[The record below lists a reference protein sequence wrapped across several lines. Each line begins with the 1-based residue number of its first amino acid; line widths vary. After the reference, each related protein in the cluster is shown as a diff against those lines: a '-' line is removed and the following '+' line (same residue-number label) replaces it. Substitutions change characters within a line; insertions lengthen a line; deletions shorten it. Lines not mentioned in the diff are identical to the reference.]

1 MNFSITTDWSLQKF
15 PDSYLVLLRTE
26 EAVSRGVK
34 LHIKPSQAIY
44 AGAAVRF
51 HLLAGA
57 TIALAVRDCTYPLDF
72 AQFEFPSGSRR
83 DGWEGLTKFI
93 LEKAADYQE
102 KHSQKFVGLAMPTE
116 LHERCPELCSRLW
129 AELDIIP
136 IVLRSSEEK
145 VSLGLYEENLSFK
158 SLDEHAES
166 IARKCIRLV
175 FPFPAKS
182 SFLLQRRFFGPSQA
196 PVPEIG
202 VRGLVEVDAA
212 FHVKFTR
219 LADYEKTVG
228 APTWAAINK
237 YANDLKKRRVK
248 IAFMSATP
256 QGGGVALMRH
266 AMVRFANVL
275 GVDLRWYVPKPSP
288 GIFRIT
294 KNNHN
299 ILQGVAPPGT
309 RFTQENRDLLHDWVL
324 ENAERYW
331 FKGTRFVA
339 PPWFEKFR
347 SYAYPLLQEHGAP
360 HPPWHQTNGP
370 LVPPWDGGADV
381 IVVDDPQ
388 LPWLI
393 PLIKEH
399 TPDRPVIFRSH
410 IQIRSDLVNTPGTSQ
425 AEAWNFLWEAIEQ
438 ADLFISHPVRAFV
451 PNDVPPEKLGYLP
464 ASTDWLDG
472 LNKPMTDWSAC
483 YYGRIFNSKCR
494 ERYMPNIAFPDED
507 YIIQVARF
515 DPSKGIEDVLA
526 SYKAFHRRLVE
537 ADPDIRPPKLI
548 ICGHGSVDDPDG
560 SIVYEAALAFVE
572 RHLEHIRS
580 QICIMRVGPSDQVLN
595 ALLHNAKIALQLSTR
610 EGFEVKV
617 SEALHMGK
625 PVIATLA
632 GGIPL
637 QVQHGKNGFLVD
649 VGDTEAV
656 ANHLFELYMDQ
667 ELYDRMSRYA
677 ASSVSDEVSTV
688 GNILSWLY
696 LASKLSKGE
705 KIQPNGRWINDMA
718 REGADEPY
726 TPGENRL
733 KRVLSTDAAK

>member
-1 MNFSITTDWSLQKF
+1 MSGAIYTSADEVERRASVYVGALKSQLRKDDWTGPPF
-15 PDSYLVLLRTE
+15 N
-26 EAVSRGVK
+26 
-34 LHIKPSQAIY
+34 AIY
-44 AGAAVRF
+44 AGVAVRF

-57 TIALAVRDCTYPLDF
+57 TLAVAVRDSCYPLDF
-72 AQFEFPSGSRR
+72 AQFEFTSGSRR
-83 DGWEGLTKFI
+83 DGWAGFTEFVLGKVRS
-93 LEKAADYQE
+93 YQE
-102 KHSQKFVGLAMPTE
+102 KHRQKFVGLAMSSE
-116 LHERCPELCSRLW
+116 LCERCPALCSRLW

-145 VSLGLYEENLSFK
+145 VSLGLYEEDLCK

-166 IARKCIRLV
+166 IARKCI
-175 FPFPAKS
+175 
-182 SFLLQRRFFGPSQA
+182 RFFGPSQA

-212 FHVKFTR
+212 FHVKLTR
-219 LADYEKTVG
+219 LEDYATTV
-228 APTWAAINK
+228 AATTWAAINK
-237 YANDLKKRRVK
+237 YVGDLKKRRVK
-248 IAFMSATP
+248 IAFFSATP

-266 AMVRFANVL
+266 AMVRFAKVL

-309 RFTQENRDLLHDWVL
+309 RFTPEDEVFLRDWVL

-331 FKGTRFVA
+331 LKGAGFLA
-339 PPWFEKFR
+339 PQWLDNIR
-347 SYAYPLLQEHGAP
+347 SYAYPILQEHGP
-360 HPPWHQTNGP
+360 PPPPWHHKNGP
-370 LVPPWDGGADV
+370 LMPPWEGGADV
-381 IVVDDPQ
+381 IIIDDPQ

-393 PLIKEH
+393 PLIKEQ
-399 TPDRPVIFRSH
+399 TPNRPVIFRSH
-410 IQIRSDLVNTPGTSQ
+410 IQIRSDLVDTPSTPQ
-425 AEAWNFLWEAIEQ
+425 AETWKLLWDAIKQ

-451 PNDVPPEKLGYLP
+451 PKNVPQEKLGYMP

-472 LNKPMTDWSAC
+472 LNKPMTDWITS

-494 ERYMPNIAFPDED
+494 ERYMPNIAFPNED
-507 YIIQVARF
+507 YIIQIARF

-526 SYKAFHRRLVE
+526 SYEAFHKRLVGE
-537 ADPDIRPPKLI
+537 HPDIKPPKLL

-560 SIVYEAALAFVE
+560 SIIYEAALSFVE
-572 RHLEHIRS
+572 QRLEHIRS
-580 QICIMRVGPSDQVLN
+580 LICIMRVGPNDQILN
-595 ALLHNAKIALQLSTR
+595 ALLSKAKIALQLSTR

-649 VGDTEAV
+649 PGDTEAV
-656 ANHLFELYMDQ
+656 ADHLYELWLDQ
-667 ELYDRMSRYA
+667 ELYNRMSSYA
-677 ASSVSDEVSTV
+677 ANSVSDEVSTV
-688 GNILSWLY
+688 GNMLSWLF
-696 LASKLSKGE
+696 LASELSKGVSVR
-705 KIQPNGRWINDMA
+705 PNGRWINDMA
-718 REGADEPY
+718 REEADKPY
-726 TPGENRL
+726 SPGENRL
-733 KRVLSTDAAK
+733 KRVLTTSAAK

>member
-1 MNFSITTDWSLQKF
+1 MTTMPGAISGSGNEVERQKSVYQHQLKPQRWKDDWTGPPFS
-15 PDSYLVLLRTE
+15 
-26 EAVSRGVK
+26 
-34 LHIKPSQAIY
+34 AIY

-57 TIALAVRDCTYPLDF
+57 SLALAVRDTSYPLDF
-72 AQFEFPSGSRR
+72 AQFEFPSGSHR
-83 DGWEGLTKFI
+83 DGWAGFTEFI
-93 LEKAADYQE
+93 LEKVGDYQE
-102 KHSQKFVGLAMPTE
+102 KHSQKFVGLAMSTE
-116 LHERCPELCSRLW
+116 LSERCPDLCSRLW

-136 IVLRSSEEK
+136 IVLRNSEEK
-145 VSLGLYEENLSFK
+145 VSWGLYEENLSFK

-166 IARKCIRLV
+166 IARKCI
-175 FPFPAKS
+175 
-182 SFLLQRRFFGPSQA
+182 RFFGPSQA

-212 FHVKFTR
+212 FHVKLTQ
-219 LADYEKTVG
+219 LADYEKTVE

-248 IAFMSATP
+248 IAFFSATP

-266 AMVRFANVL
+266 AMVRFAKVL
-275 GVDLRWYVPKPSP
+275 GVDLRWYVPKPRH

-309 RFTQENRDLLHDWVL
+309 RFTQEDRDVLHGWVL

-331 FKGTRFVA
+331 FKGKKLLA
-339 PPWFEKFR
+339 PQWIENIR
-347 SYAYPLLQEHGAP
+347 SYAYPLLQEHGP
-360 HPPWHQTNGP
+360 PPPPWLQKNGP
-370 LVPPWDGGADV
+370 LVPPWEGGADV

-393 PLIKEH
+393 PLIKEQ

-410 IQIRSDLVNTPGTSQ
+410 IQIRSDLVDTPGTPQ
-425 AEAWNFLWEAIEQ
+425 AEAWEFLWEAIKQ
-438 ADLFISHPVRAFV
+438 ADLFLSHPVRAFV
-451 PNDVPPEKLGYLP
+451 PKNVPPEKLGYLP

-472 LNKPMTDWSAC
+472 LNKPMEDWSTS
-483 YYGRIFNSKCR
+483 YYGRLFNSKCR
-494 ERYMPNIAFPDED
+494 ERYMPNIAFPEED

-526 SYKAFHRRLVE
+526 SYELFHRRLVE
-537 ADPDIRPPKLI
+537 ARPDMKPPKLL

-560 SIVYEAALAFVE
+560 SIVYEAALGFVE
-572 RHLEHIRS
+572 QHLEHIRS
-580 QICIMRVGPSDQVLN
+580 LICIMRVGPSDQVLN
-595 ALLHNAKIALQLSTR
+595 SLLSKAKIALQLSTR

-637 QVQHGKNGFLVD
+637 QVQHGQNGFLVD

-656 ANHLFELYMDQ
+656 ANHLFELWMDQ
-667 ELYDRMSRYA
+667 ELYNRMSRYA
-677 ASSVSDEVSTV
+677 AISVSDEVSTV
-688 GNILSWLY
+688 GNMLSWLY
-696 LASKLSKGE
+696 LASELSKGA
-705 KIQPNGRWINDMA
+705 IIRPNGHWVNDMA
-718 REGADEPY
+718 REKADEPY
-726 TPGENRL
+726 APGENRL
-733 KRVLSTDAAK
+733 KRVLTTNAAK

>member
-1 MNFSITTDWSLQKF
+1 MFRTVYTSGDEVERRMSVYERPLKSGLRKDDWTGPPFS
-15 PDSYLVLLRTE
+15 
-26 EAVSRGVK
+26 
-34 LHIKPSQAIY
+34 AIY
-44 AGAAVRF
+44 AGVAVRF

-57 TIALAVRDCTYPLDF
+57 TLALSVRDSSYSLDYV
-72 AQFEFPSGSRR
+72 QFEFPSASRR
-83 DGWEGLTKFI
+83 DGWTGFMEFVLGKVR
-93 LEKAADYQE
+93 DYQE
-102 KHSQKFVGLAMPTE
+102 EHSQKLVGLAMSTE
-116 LHERCPELCSRLW
+116 LSERCPELCSRLW

-136 IVLRSSEEK
+136 IVLRESEEK
-145 VSLGLYEENLSFK
+145 VSFGLYENDLPYK

-166 IARKCIRLV
+166 IARKCI
-175 FPFPAKS
+175 
-182 SFLLQRRFFGPSQA
+182 RFFGPSQA

-212 FHVKFTR
+212 FHVRLTQ

-228 APTWAAINK
+228 VPTWKAINK
-237 YANDLKKRRVK
+237 YANDLMKRRVK
-248 IAFMSATP
+248 IAFFSATP

-266 AMVRFANVL
+266 AMVRFAKVL
-275 GVDLRWYVPKPSP
+275 GVDLRWYVPKPKP

-309 RFTQENRDLLHDWVL
+309 RFTQEDRGILQEWVL

-331 FKGTRFVA
+331 LKGKSFA
-339 PPWFEKFR
+339 FPQWFDNLR
-347 SYAYPLLQEHGAP
+347 YRAYPLLQEHGLP
-360 HPPWHQTNGP
+360 PPPWHQSNGP
-370 LVPPWDGGADV
+370 LMPPWEGGADV

-393 PLIKEH
+393 PLIKEQ

-410 IQIRSDLVNTPGTSQ
+410 IQIRSDLVNTAGTPQ
-425 AEAWNFLWEAIEQ
+425 AEAWGFLWEAIKH
-438 ADLFISHPVRAFV
+438 ADLFISHPVGAFV
-451 PNDVPPEKLGYLP
+451 PENVPLEKLGYLP

-472 LNKPMTDWSAC
+472 LNKPMTDWSSN

-494 ERYMPNIAFPDED
+494 ERYMPHIAYPDED

-515 DPSKGIEDVLA
+515 DPSKGIEDVLV
-526 SYKAFHRRLVE
+526 SYEAFHRRLVG
-537 ADPDIRPPKLI
+537 AHPDIKPPKLL

-572 RHLEHIRS
+572 HHLEHIRS
-580 QICIMRVGPSDQVLN
+580 LICIMRVGPNDQVLN
-595 ALLHNAKIALQLSTR
+595 ALLTKAKIALQLSTR

-617 SEALHMGK
+617 SEALHKGK

-656 ANHLFELYMDQ
+656 ANHLFELWMDP
-667 ELYDRMSRYA
+667 ELYNRMSRYA

-688 GNILSWLY
+688 GNMLSWLY
-696 LASKLSKGE
+696 LATKLSKGVS
-705 KIQPNGRWINDMA
+705 IRPNGRWINDMA
-718 REGADEPY
+718 REEADEPY
-726 TPGENRL
+726 ASGENRI
-733 KRVLSTDAAK
+733 KRVLTATQQSEKHPAYHKS